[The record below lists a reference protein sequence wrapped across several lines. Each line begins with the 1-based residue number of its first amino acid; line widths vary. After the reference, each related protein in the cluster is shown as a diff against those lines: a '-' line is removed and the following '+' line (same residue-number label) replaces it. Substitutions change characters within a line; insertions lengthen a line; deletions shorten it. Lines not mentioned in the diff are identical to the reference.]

1 MEPLRDNPFDAE
13 NEITSGDPFNL
24 QTKNLSD
31 HILITWEY
39 TYEAPA
45 PENYRLYRVNSS
57 GIDTLYTGT
66 NKTYHDN
73 TVEWDS
79 TYSYYVAAI
88 INNKETQQPEL
99 TELPEVIR
107 RIYVGD
113 GMGYTNIGDALEILN
128 DGDVIYVKD
137 GTYTETIDFKGKA
150 ITLISENG
158 PENCILDGESTRRII
173 TFESGEDENTIINGF
188 TIKNGGGG
196 HNKGGGIIIDESSPT
211 IVNCIIEDNNA
222 SKFGGG
228 IYLIHSS
235 SLIDSCSIRNNNANN
250 KGGGLYIRDAAPI
263 IKNCTIEENYSNSN
277 GSGIYYQNNEDTEML
292 IENCE
297 INSNESELKG
307 GGIYIDEGYPTVV
320 LTTFINNS
328 ANEGGAIYVVGDDF
342 QEEKKL
348 HIQRCIFSN
357 NIANLG
363 GASFLQ
369 NKARCY
375 FENCIITNNES
386 NSSVLGGG
394 GIFVDNSN
402 LIIDHCTFS
411 KNIAVKK
418 GGALYI
424 QSTSTNILVEINNSI
439 LWGNISGTDNNEI
452 YSEFFDGVFNMNYN
466 HLQKELTQIEIQK
479 NNRNENPM
487 FIEPNT
493 DFHLQNDS
501 PCIDSDD
508 TDLNR
513 GGFGGLYEDWDK

>member
-1 MEPLRDNPFDAE
+1 MN
-13 NEITSGDPFNL
+13 
-24 QTKNLSD
+24 
-31 HILITWEY
+31 
-39 TYEAPA
+39 
-45 PENYRLYRVNSS
+45 
-57 GIDTLYTGT
+57 
-66 NKTYHDN
+66 
-73 TVEWDS
+73 
-79 TYSYYVAAI
+79 
-88 INNKETQQPEL
+88 
-99 TELPEVIR
+99 
-107 RIYVGD
+107 
-113 GMGYTNIGDALEILN
+113 ALK

-137 GTYTETIDFKGKA
+137 GIYKENIDFKGKA
-150 ITLISENG
+150 ITLRSENG
-158 PENCILDGESTRRII
+158 PENCILDGENTNRVINFDR
-173 TFESGEDENTIINGF
+173 GEDENTILNGF

-196 HNKGGGIIIDESSPT
+196 HNKGGGIFIDESSPT
-211 IVNCIIEDNNA
+211 IRNCIIEDNNA

-235 SLIDSCSIRNNNANN
+235 SLIDSCTIRNNNAND

-263 IKNCTIEENYSNSN
+263 IKNCKIEGNYSNSN
-277 GSGIYYQNNEDTEML
+277 GGGIYYQNNEGAEML

-297 INSNESELKG
+297 ININEAELKG
-307 GGIYIDEGYPTVV
+307 GGIYIDEGYPTII

-328 ANEGGAIYVVGDDF
+328 ANEGGAIYTVGDDF
-342 QEEKKL
+342 QEEKNL
-348 HIQRCIFSN
+348 HIQRCVFSN

-363 GASFLQ
+363 GASFLH
-369 NKARCY
+369 NNARCY

-402 LIIDHCTFS
+402 LRIDHCTFS
-411 KNIAVKK
+411 KNIANKT

-439 LWGNISGTDNNEI
+439 LWGDISGIDNNEI
-452 YSEFFDGVFNMNYN
+452 YLEFFEGVFNMNYT
-466 HLQKELTQIEIQK
+466 HLQRELTQIEIQK
-479 NNRNENPM
+479 NNRNEDPM

-508 TDLNR
+508 TGLNR